1 MGMCR
6 KKVVLYEEVSGTLT
20 CAPGIFR
27 LYSSEVF
34 VSFYLPFSIGG
45 FRFFFFLRTR
55 LLAVQSSLER
65 FAFLFSRR
73 TKIKKEKEMQW
84 ARRTRERRGDCS
96 IETWTSSPDVFLRCC
111 VTSIPVGAHE
121 GYVLRSPS
129 DYLLAALLAKSFNF
143 DDCNILISSFVSFYS
158 RNKLLTRR
166 KWRKWHWRREFG
178 YLIEQLGHYRPS
190 LLPRNKLA
198 GNNQVNC
205 GRCRI

>member
-73 TKIKKEKEMQW
+73 TKRKKEKEMQW
-84 ARRTRERRGDCS
+84 TRRTRERRGDCS

-111 VTSIPVGAHE
+111 VTS
-121 GYVLRSPS
+121 SPS
-129 DYLLAALLAKSFNF
+129 AHTKGTCYVHRAITCLPRCWRNH
-143 DDCNILISSFVSFYS
+143 LISMIVTFWLVHSFLFIPEINCLHVGSGGNDIEDVS
-158 RNKLLTRR
+158 LVT
-166 KWRKWHWRREFG
+166 
-178 YLIEQLGHYRPS
+178 
-190 LLPRNKLA
+190 
-198 GNNQVNC
+198 
-205 GRCRI
+205 